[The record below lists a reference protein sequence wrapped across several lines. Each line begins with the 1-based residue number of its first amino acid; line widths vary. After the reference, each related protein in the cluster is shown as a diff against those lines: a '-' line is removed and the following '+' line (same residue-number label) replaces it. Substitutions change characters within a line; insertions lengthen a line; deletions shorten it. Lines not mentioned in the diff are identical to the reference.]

1 MKLTIKPSDLY
12 YKYHKDTANRH
23 APKFSGKP
31 DSAPFDRDD
40 IYEVLPLLE
49 AAMNELQRDDQ
60 RTLHQVE
67 EILVR
72 NLPGFIT
79 SREEVFDFL
88 VGTAR
93 DLLEPDR

>member
-12 YKYHKDTANRH
+12 FKYHKDTANRH

-31 DSAPFDRDD
+31 DPAPFDRDD
-40 IYEVLPLLE
+40 IYEVLPMLQE
-49 AAMNELQRDDQ
+49 VMNELGLDDQ
-60 RTLHQVE
+60 RSLHQVE

-88 VGTAR
+88 LGTAH
-93 DLLEPDR
+93 DVLEPPR

>member
-1 MKLTIKPSDLY
+1 MKLIVKPSDLY

-23 APKFSGKP
+23 APKFAGKP
-31 DSAPFDRDD
+31 DPAPFDRDD
-40 IYEVLPLLE
+40 IYEVVPMLE
-49 AAMNELQRDDQ
+49 AVMSEMERDDQ
-60 RTLHQVE
+60 RSLHQVE

-93 DLLEPDR
+93 DLL